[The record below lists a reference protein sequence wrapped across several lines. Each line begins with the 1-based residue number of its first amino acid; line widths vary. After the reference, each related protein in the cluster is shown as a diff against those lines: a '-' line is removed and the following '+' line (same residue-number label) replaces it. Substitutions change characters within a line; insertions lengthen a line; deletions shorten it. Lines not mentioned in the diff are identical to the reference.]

1 MKSPHKPGLA
11 CLFSAGVANI
21 DTHRSNN
28 LFEDLEKRALTEKEE
43 KIIAER
49 VKLQRDLLQQYEAR
63 EQQRKVKEVQE
74 VCPDLTDSE
83 AQFALSHHHRS
94 EEATIHALVSSAAF
108 YRKVKQHLG
117 PAHAAQQQPAACS
130 FTQQAVAAAP
140 RRAAIPR
147 ARCGSAASA
156 AQGGPQTAWQSSNIF
171 VGAFRGRQFDA
182 TLGRYTTELVHAPAA
197 AALVPLEEL
206 QLNHSPCGT
215 TEPQQLPEAV
225 PKKLRSSRKRRS
237 SAQSAGDGRTGL
249 LAPAVDDGKTSRAA
263 RKARREARQA
273 QAHVAAVSPGRPDAD
288 SRVLEM
294 CSIHAA
300 AGLQT
305 EGQRQDCIQPAA
317 GSEGLLRLGQPMA
330 EPAAHSCCSNDSGRM
345 HHGAA
350 DQPAARSD
358 GLGLQAHDGNVV
370 VELAGERNTGNN
382 TSAMQPMSGQH
393 GNDAAD
399 NPTMFPA
406 PLLHLASAPQGAE
419 QMGKP
424 QAAAEPAF
432 LICGDDVA
440 GDGPAVAIRD
450 PARSLLEVLENVP
463 GEQLLGY
470 TALHPPPPAAEGDS
484 QVSPGQSAQTPFQLA
499 AAHSNP
505 HPCLSAPAAACLAEI
520 SSTGHASDEQ
530 PVHTWTQPI
539 PMQTG
544 GGSGSQAEDKSKAAA
559 AATSQSQAM
568 SLVSQCPQDGPAM
581 GLQQPVNTQSSANLT
596 LNDPGHESVVAAEE
610 SGEAEPAEQMQQ
622 QSHEGDH
629 PSTDSSKAASN
640 RATVLPAAG
649 TAVHV
654 VVVADGETQPEDGQQ
669 STHLISA
676 CMGQD
681 LATAVQEVA
690 ASAASLQDHSKNHS
704 SVDAADNAGKPW
716 PDQGALQRRS
726 SRAGAGKRSQPCFE
740 DDVIAG
746 SPKRQRVAAAGKSKK
761 VKSVKTL
768 PIKQPTIKAPAAGGS
783 SIASEEAAALAAF
796 ALPNAPLHKPHYGRV
811 KKSSSRQV
819 KLVVLGTLRTGE
831 GWFNKGYI
839 FPEGMHTRIPFR
851 SSVVLEQLCLHDC
864 HILGQGGKF
873 WPQPTFRIVAAD
885 QVSKPVEGRSATGA
899 WNAILARINENINK
913 RRRAGEDLPPPPKTA
928 LAGPEYFGLIHP
940 DVIAKIELLDPEQSC
955 TTYWAG
961 KQERFAFGQVH
972 GTAPEPKAP
981 GQAKVAHARMASAG
995 AGSGLSRRRG
1005 RPPKHGHDD
1014 DDVIYAV
1021 DGFGDEDGEGE
1032 GVGAHRWSAVN
1043 RAERARRRH
1052 GDESDA
1058 GKTDVDNPLPGVLD
1072 PITLEPIVRPAMSL
1086 YGHVMGLATWNAV
1099 IAEQGKCPFTQQSVR
1114 REQIVLLT
1122 HANIERHRDSM
1133 ILP

>member
-622 QSHEGDH
+622 QSHEG
-629 PSTDSSKAASN
+629 
-640 RATVLPAAG
+640 
-649 TAVHV
+649 
-654 VVVADGETQPEDGQQ
+654 
-669 STHLISA
+669 
-676 CMGQD
+676 
-681 LATAVQEVA
+681 
-690 ASAASLQDHSKNHS
+690 
-704 SVDAADNAGKPW
+704 
-716 PDQGALQRRS
+716 ALQRRS

>member
-206 QLNHSPCGT
+206 QLNHSP
-215 TEPQQLPEAV
+215 
-225 PKKLRSSRKRRS
+225 S
-237 SAQSAGDGRTGL
+237 
-249 LAPAVDDGKTSRAA
+249 
-263 RKARREARQA
+263 
-273 QAHVAAVSPGRPDAD
+273 
-288 SRVLEM
+288 
-294 CSIHAA
+294 
-300 AGLQT
+300 
-305 EGQRQDCIQPAA
+305 
-317 GSEGLLRLGQPMA
+317 
-330 EPAAHSCCSNDSGRM
+330 
-345 HHGAA
+345 
-350 DQPAARSD
+350 
-358 GLGLQAHDGNVV
+358 
-370 VELAGERNTGNN
+370 
-382 TSAMQPMSGQH
+382 
-393 GNDAAD
+393 
-399 NPTMFPA
+399 
-406 PLLHLASAPQGAE
+406 
-419 QMGKP
+419 
-424 QAAAEPAF
+424 
-432 LICGDDVA
+432 
-440 GDGPAVAIRD
+440 
-450 PARSLLEVLENVP
+450 
-463 GEQLLGY
+463 
-470 TALHPPPPAAEGDS
+470 
-484 QVSPGQSAQTPFQLA
+484 
-499 AAHSNP
+499 
-505 HPCLSAPAAACLAEI
+505 
-520 SSTGHASDEQ
+520 
-530 PVHTWTQPI
+530 
-539 PMQTG
+539 
-544 GGSGSQAEDKSKAAA
+544 
-559 AATSQSQAM
+559 
-568 SLVSQCPQDGPAM
+568 
-581 GLQQPVNTQSSANLT
+581 
-596 LNDPGHESVVAAEE
+596 AEE

-622 QSHEGDH
+622 QSHE
-629 PSTDSSKAASN
+629 
-640 RATVLPAAG
+640 
-649 TAVHV
+649 
-654 VVVADGETQPEDGQQ
+654 
-669 STHLISA
+669 
-676 CMGQD
+676 
-681 LATAVQEVA
+681 
-690 ASAASLQDHSKNHS
+690 
-704 SVDAADNAGKPW
+704 
-716 PDQGALQRRS
+716 GALQRRS